1 MQTQSLTRT
10 IQILFL
16 FFLIVCG
23 LYFAKPFL
31 VPFAIAGLLS
41 MLLVPMSRK
50 LESKG
55 LNRAVAALVCILVFL
70 LLIAGIITLL
80 GWQLSGLSSDLPQ
93 AEEKITKSIG
103 QLRQSI
109 SSTLGISPQKQQ
121 EILKQQQS
129 SGGSGGGMG
138 SVVSGIMASIMSF
151 LVDFIIVMV
160 YLFLLLFFRGHIKK
174 FIFKLVPREKQG
186 NAQTIITNSQKVAF
200 KYVSGM
206 AMMIVLL
213 WIMYGIGFS
222 IAGVKQP
229 IFFAILC
236 GVLEIIPFVGNITG
250 TLATLLMGLTQGGGS
265 GIVIGILV
273 TYFVVQFIQSY
284 IIEPL
289 VVGAEVN
296 INPLFTILALVVGE
310 LIWGIPGLVLSIPL
324 LGIAKIICDHVPGL
338 QPYGFLI
345 GEEKKEGKKN
355 SFIEKIK
362 KKFKKGDS

>member
-16 FFLIVCG
+16 FFLIACG

-31 VPFAIAGLLS
+31 VPFAIAGILS

-55 LNRAVAALVCILVFL
+55 LNRAVGALVCILVL
-70 LLIAGIITLL
+70 LLVIAGIITIL
-80 GWQLSGLSSDLPQ
+80 GWQLSGLSSDLSQ
-93 AEEKITKSIG
+93 AEEKVTESIG

-121 EILKQQQS
+121 EMLKQQQS
-129 SGGSGGGMG
+129 SGGGGMG
-138 SVVSGIMASIMSF
+138 SVVSGIMGSIMSF
-151 LVDFIIVMV
+151 LVDFIIVIV
-160 YLFLLLFFRGHIKK
+160 YLFLFLFFRGHIKK
-174 FIFKLVPREKQG
+174 FIFKLVPDEKKG

-200 KYVSGM
+200 KYVSGL

-222 IAGVKQP
+222 IAGVKHP

-250 TLATLLMGLTQGGGS
+250 TLLTLLMGLTQGGGS
-265 GIVIGILV
+265 GIIIGILV

-296 INPLFTILALVVGE
+296 INPLFTIIALVVGE

-355 SFIEKIK
+355 TFIDKIK
-362 KKFKKGDS
+362 KKFKKA

>member
-31 VPFAIAGLLS
+31 VPFAIAGILS
-41 MLLVPMSRK
+41 MLLLPMSQR

-55 LNRAVAALVCILVFL
+55 FNRALAAVVCILVFL
-70 LLIAGIITLL
+70 LVIAGIFSLI
-80 GWQLSGLSSDLPQ
+80 GWQLSGLSSDLTQ
-93 AEEKITKSIG
+93 AEEKITKAIG

-109 SSTLGISPQKQQ
+109 SNTLGIPPQKQQ
-121 EILKQQQS
+121 EMLKQQQS
-129 SGGSGGGMG
+129 SGGGGGMG
-138 SVVSGIMASIMSF
+138 GVVSGIMGSIMSF
-151 LVDFIIVMV
+151 LVDFIIVIV
-160 YLFLLLFFRGHIKK
+160 YIFLFLFFRGHIKK
-174 FIFKLVPREKQG
+174 FIFKLVPEEKKG
-186 NAQTIITNSQKVAF
+186 NTQTIITNARKVAF
-200 KYVSGM
+200 KYVSGL

-213 WIMYGIGFS
+213 WIMYGIGFT
-222 IAGVKQP
+222 IAGVKHP
-229 IFFAILC
+229 IFFAVLC

-250 TLATLLMGLTQGGGS
+250 TALTLLMGLTQGGGS
-265 GIVIGILV
+265 GIVIGILI
-273 TYFVVQFIQSY
+273 TYAVVQFIQSY

-296 INPLFTILALVVGE
+296 INPLFTIIGLVVGE
-310 LIWGIPGLVLSIPL
+310 LVWGIPGLVLSIPL

-355 SFIEKIK
+355 SLIEKVK
-362 KKFKKGDS
+362 KKFKKG